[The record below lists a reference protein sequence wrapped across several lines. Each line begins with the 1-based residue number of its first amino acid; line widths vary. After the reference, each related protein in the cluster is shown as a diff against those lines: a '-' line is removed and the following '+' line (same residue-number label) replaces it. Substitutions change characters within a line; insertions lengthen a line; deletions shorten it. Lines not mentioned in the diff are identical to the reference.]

1 MTPMPIPPSP
11 SVLVGRDD
19 DLAAL
24 RRAYERM
31 LVQGARAVVVGGEAG
46 IGKSRLVAEFVQR
59 LPPEALVLRGQ
70 CVDLDR
76 DAPPYAPITAPLR
89 ELARVVGPEELA
101 ALAGAS
107 VEGLRILLPE
117 LPGSGEPAAAAPPV
131 LEAVTVALEAA
142 SRVRPIVLVVEDLH
156 WVDPATLGVLRFL
169 VRVATAGRIL
179 VVLTFRSDQLR
190 RGDPLR
196 AWLPELERSDRVQR
210 RELARLDRRGVEAMV
225 ASLRGAAVAPRDLAL
240 VVERTEGV
248 PFFVEEFARA
258 EAATVPECY
267 PESLRDVLLAR
278 YEGLSEP
285 TQKILRTLSAGGTCV
300 EHDLITVVHGD
311 ADSVETAAREAIA
324 GGVLVVDGSSY
335 SFRHALVRDAIHDEL
350 LPGERVRAHTCYAEA
365 LESRGPSAASEISYH
380 WMAAHDAERAFAS
393 SLDAMAHARA
403 SFAHALA
410 ARMGERALELWEQVP
425 PDARGRDRAEL
436 LGSTAHH
443 FRDAGESERAVAL
456 VDEALAIEGLGA
468 PCRATLLRDKA
479 SYLANL
485 GQVGSV
491 ALLREALALLEGGEP
506 SALRARILGELAAR
520 LMLEA
525 DLVEAVAVADAAA
538 AEAEA
543 VGSQGRRS
551 VAANI
556 RGMALVELGRI
567 DEGLEQLELAGALA
581 GEDDSARLRYWLNL
595 SDALSLLGRFRE
607 AVAAGEQGAEHAR
620 RHGVARTLGAM
631 LMANTADALAST
643 GEWRRAEELLDRA
656 LELDAPL
663 GFAAHLQRRKIW
675 TVLWRGDR
683 AQAASLLARWRQP
696 LSRQLRTERLSL
708 VGLAKVAGAI
718 ALENGDV
725 AGAWAE
731 VRDAIGPEHRPL
743 PSADLFLLVVVA
755 RIVAAARREG
765 VVLLDAQGERID
777 AEARLREI
785 LATAARWPTGA
796 ALIAVIEAE
805 LGGASGTG
813 DDPRAWAVAA
823 RANEADT
830 AEVHL
835 LPYSRLRLAEALA
848 AVGRRDEAEREA
860 QEARAV
866 AERAGLGLLVDA
878 VDRFER
884 RLGRDA
890 GAGSGAASG
899 SGALGTEPLTDR
911 ERQVLALVAQ
921 GLGNRAIAEEL
932 FISVKTASVHV
943 SNILRK
949 LGAATRTEAAYL
961 ARRSGG

>member
-1 MTPMPIPPSP
+1 MMPMPLPLAPTA
-11 SVLVGRDD
+11 LVGRDD

-31 LVQGARAVVVGGEAG
+31 LVDGTRTVVVGGEAG

-59 LPPEALVLRGQ
+59 LPREALVLRGQ

-89 ELARVVGPEELA
+89 ELARSLGADELA
-101 ALAGAS
+101 ALAGPS
-107 VEGLRILLPE
+107 IEGLRILLPE
-117 LPGSGEPAAAAPPV
+117 LPSSGEPAAAAPPV

-142 SRVRPIVLVVEDLH
+142 SRLRPIVLVVEDLH
-156 WVDPATLGVLRFL
+156 WVDPATIGVLRFL

-210 RELARLDRRGVEAMV
+210 RELSRLDRHDVEAMV

-258 EAATVPECY
+258 EASTVPDCY

-278 YEGLSEP
+278 YDGLSEP

-311 ADSVETAAREAIA
+311 AEAVETAAREAIA

-350 LPGERVRAHTCYAEA
+350 LPGERVRAHTCYADA
-365 LESRGPSAASEISYH
+365 LEARGPAAASEISYH
-380 WMAAHDAERAFAS
+380 WMAAHDSERAFAA
-393 SLDAMAHARA
+393 SLRAMAHARA

-425 PDARGRDRAEL
+425 ADAHGRDRADL

-443 FRDAGESERAVAL
+443 FRDAGESERAIAL
-456 VDEALAIEGLGA
+456 VDEALAIEGLDA
-468 PCRATLLRDKA
+468 PRRATLLRDKA

-491 ALLREALALLEGGEP
+491 ALLREALALLGGPAEP
-506 SALRARILGELAAR
+506 SVLRARILGELAAR

-525 DLVEAVAVADAAA
+525 DLDEAVAVADLAEV
-538 AEAEA
+538 EAES
-543 VGSQGRRS
+543 VGSHGRRS
-551 VAANI
+551 VAVNI
-556 RGMALVELGRI
+556 RGTALVELGRV
-567 DEGLEQLELAGALA
+567 DEGLAQLELAGALA
-581 GEDDSARLRYWLNL
+581 GDDDSARLRYWLNL
-595 SDALSLLGRFRE
+595 SDALSLVGRFRE
-607 AVAAGEQGAEHAR
+607 AVAAAEEGAEHAR
-620 RHGVARTLGAM
+620 RHGVSRTLGAM
-631 LMANTADALAST
+631 LMANAADALASV

-663 GFAAHLQRRKIW
+663 GFAAHLQRRKLW
-675 TVLWRGDR
+675 TVLWRGDP
-683 AQAASLLARWRQP
+683 QEAATLLARWRQP
-696 LSRQLRTERLSL
+696 LSRQLRTERHSL

-718 ALENGDV
+718 ALETGDV
-725 AGAWAE
+725 GAAWAE

-743 PSADLFLLVVVA
+743 PSADLLLLVVVA
-755 RIVAAARREG
+755 RIVATARREG
-765 VVLLDAQGERID
+765 LALLDREGRPVD
-777 AEARLREI
+777 AEARVRAI
-785 LATAARWPTGA
+785 LATASAWPTA
-796 ALIAVIEAE
+796 PAFVAVIEAE
-805 LGGASGTG
+805 LGGASRTG
-813 DDPRAWAVAA
+813 DDPAAWAAA
-823 RANEADT
+823 AAANEVPT
-830 AEVHL
+830 ALVHL

-848 AVGRRDEAEREA
+848 AVGRREEAEREA
-860 QEARAV
+860 RAACAV
-866 AERAGLGLLVDA
+866 AENAGLGLLIDA
-878 VDRFER
+878 VSRFER
-884 RLGRDA
+884 RLGRGEVP
-890 GAGSGAASG
+890 GAIAPHGIS
-899 SGALGTEPLTDR
+899 PLTDR

-921 GLGNRAIAEEL
+921 GLGNRAIADEL

-961 ARRSGG
+961 ARESAGS